1 MSKIMLCNGTMFDLL
16 NPGDS
21 DYGIEE
27 VAHALSNIA
36 RFNGH
41 TEEFYSVA
49 QHCVLMS
56 HWIEP
61 LYAREALLHD
71 MQEAFVGDV
80 ATPLKL
86 LIGDKY
92 KELELG
98 VQNSMCDKF
107 AVSYWRVT
115 SPPVKRA
122 DLKMLMTE
130 KRDLM
135 RGDTDWSILEGVE
148 PYDEYEIHP
157 WSPSVAKR
165 AFITRYNELTIS

>member
-16 NPGDS
+16 NPDDS

-41 TEEFYSVA
+41 TRKFYSVA

-56 HWIEP
+56 QWIDQ

-86 LIGDKY
+86 LIEGYWKI
-92 KELELG
+92 EH
-98 VQNSMCDKF
+98 VIQNSMCDKF
-107 AVSYWRVT
+107 GVFVNDVRSKT
-115 SPPVKRA
+115 VKQA
-122 DLKMLMTE
+122 DLRMLMTE

-135 RGDTDWSILEGVE
+135 SGDADWSILEGVD
-148 PYDEYEIHP
+148 PYDEYEIYP
-157 WSPSVAKR
+157 WSPSLAKR
-165 AFITRYNELTIS
+165 AFITRYDELTIS